1 MALVDI
7 KRIKDLLGSNKKKFI
22 PLLLA
27 LIGVLLIVCP
37 TAKDKGSDTELSEY
51 KRELESELEDVLSRV
66 EGVGR
71 CCVTLTFAEGES
83 AEYKGSKIIST
94 SPPRVMG
101 VSVVCEGGGSAGVSE
116 RISELLCALFDI
128 GANRVSVLKMK
139 K

>member
-1 MALVDI
+1 MDLINVDNL
-7 KRIKDLLGSNKKKFI
+7 KSFFKDNKKKLI
-22 PLLLA
+22 PILFA
-27 LIGVLLIVCP
+27 VIGVLLLICP
-37 TAKDKGSDTELSEY
+37 MLKDKGSDIALSDY
-51 KRELESELEDVLSRV
+51 KRELESELEDVLSKV
-66 EGVGR
+66 DGVGR

-83 AEYKGSKIIST
+83 AEYKGSKVIST

-101 VSVVCEGGGSAGVSE
+101 VSVVCEGGGSAEVSE